1 MPICGNPVLRC
12 ARPDLSERHFRSVP
26 GATILMGL
34 MTVTIAETG
43 PPSAETGPP
52 SAPRAHEL
60 SSLAR
65 ARQIA
70 AVLAHHHLWHLIEL
84 MALEHLVP
92 FGHERSAGDRSRPI
106 APGDLRMALEELGP
120 TFMKLGQ
127 VLSTRADLL
136 PPAFQSEL
144 ARLQDQAPEVPVEIV
159 IATIETELGQPI
171 EKCFATFERK
181 SLATGSIGQAH
192 LATLTDGTEVV
203 VKVRRP
209 GAVEQIDEDLKLL
222 HRLATIASGRLGST
236 DGWDLVG
243 VVREFDSSLRA
254 EVDYLHEGHNAE
266 RFGQNFKESEHVH
279 IPRVFWDASTTRVL
293 TMERIKGSRITD
305 ATALKAAG
313 IDCDLVA
320 DNATKIVLKML
331 LEDGFFHADLHPGN
345 LFIEST
351 TRIGLIDFGMVGVI
365 DEESRAG
372 LEQMLMALVQRD
384 SEGMVDALLALG
396 MADPK
401 IDRIQ
406 LRKDLGELVDK
417 YYGQELAQTKLGA
430 FLDDV
435 FTVVRAH
442 RLMMP
447 SDLSMLAKTLVTA
460 EGMVAQLDPSFQM
473 MEATEPYV
481 KHLIIAHNSPTAWAN
496 KFGRAAPD
504 VLWLATEAPRVL
516 RRAMTRLQ
524 KGELAVAVEPKGLEP
539 YVRRIEKAGHRLVL
553 AMILSALLIAA
564 GFVVSVYRP
573 GAGTLLDVVL
583 FWAVAAAIAAGAG
596 LLWLTRHKPPR

>member
-1 MPICGNPVLRC
+1 
-12 ARPDLSERHFRSVP
+12 
-26 GATILMGL
+26 
-34 MTVTIAETG
+34 MTGTIAET
-43 PPSAETGPP
+43 
-52 SAPRAHEL
+52 APQRAHEL

-70 AVLAHHHLWHLIEL
+70 AVLARHHLWHLIEL

-92 FGHERSAGDRSRPI
+92 FGHVRPASGKHQPI
-106 APGDLRMALEELGP
+106 TPGQVRLALEELGP

-136 PPAFQSEL
+136 PPEFQNEL
-144 ARLQDQAPEVPVEIV
+144 ALLQDQAPEVPIASVLEI
-159 IATIETELGQPI
+159 IEAELGQPVA
-171 EKCFATFERK
+171 KCFSSFDSK
-181 SLATGSIGQAH
+181 PLATGSIGQAH
-192 LATLTDGTEVV
+192 LATFADGTEVV

-222 HRLATIASGRLGST
+222 HRLATIASGRLGSA

-266 RFGQNFKESEHVH
+266 RFAQNFKASDHVH
-279 IPRVFWDASTTRVL
+279 IPRVFWEASTTRVL

-305 ATALKAAG
+305 APALQEAG
-313 IDCDLVA
+313 IDCEAVA

-345 LFIEST
+345 LFIESA
-351 TRIGLIDFGMVGVI
+351 TRIGLIDFGMVGII
-365 DEESRAG
+365 DQESRAG
-372 LEQMLMALVQRD
+372 LEQLLMALVQRD
-384 SEGMVDALLALG
+384 SESMVDALLALG

-401 IDRIQ
+401 IDRAQ
-406 LRKDLGELVDK
+406 LQKDLGALVDK

-442 RLMMP
+442 RLIMP

-460 EGMVAQLDPSFQM
+460 EGMVAQLAPTFQM

-481 KHLIIAHNSPTAWAN
+481 RRLIIEHNSPVVWAN

-504 VLWLATEAPRVL
+504 VLWLATESPRIL
-516 RRAMTRLQ
+516 RRAVTRLQ
-524 KGELAVAVEPKGLEP
+524 KGELAIAVEPKGLDP
-539 YVRRIEKAGHRLVL
+539 YLHRLERSADRLVL
-553 AMILSALLIAA
+553 GMILSALLIAA

-573 GAGTLLDVVL
+573 GAGTLLDAVL
-583 FWAVAAAIAAGAG
+583 AWAVIAGAAVG
-596 LLWLTRHKPPR
+596 GVLVWKSRRKRPS

>member
-1 MPICGNPVLRC
+1 
-12 ARPDLSERHFRSVP
+12 
-26 GATILMGL
+26 
-34 MTVTIAETG
+34 MTGIIVETA
-43 PPSAETGPP
+43 P
-52 SAPRAHEL
+52 PRAHEL

-70 AVLAHHHLWHLIEL
+70 AVLARHHLWHLIEL

-92 FGHERSAGDRSRPI
+92 FGHVRPARGQHQPI
-106 APGDLRMALEELGP
+106 TPGQVRLALEELGP

-136 PPAFQSEL
+136 PPEFQTEL
-144 ARLQDQAPEVPVEIV
+144 ALLQDQAPEVP
-159 IATIETELGQPI
+159 IANVLETIEAELGQSVAR
-171 EKCFATFERK
+171 CFSSFDPK
-181 SLATGSIGQAH
+181 PLATGSIGQAH
-192 LATLTDGTEVV
+192 LATFADGTEVV

-222 HRLATIASGRLGST
+222 HRLATIASGRLGSA

-266 RFGQNFKESEHVH
+266 RFAQNFKESERVH
-279 IPRVFWDASTTRVL
+279 IPRVFWEASTTRVL

-305 ATALKAAG
+305 ASALSAAG
-313 IDCDLVA
+313 IDCEIVA

-345 LFIEST
+345 LFVESA
-351 TRIGLIDFGMVGVI
+351 TRIGLIDFGMVGII
-365 DEESRAG
+365 DQESRTG
-372 LEQMLMALVQRD
+372 LEQLLMALVQRD
-384 SEGMVDALLALG
+384 SESMVDALLGLG

-401 IDRIQ
+401 IDRAQ
-406 LRKDLGELVDK
+406 LQKDLGQLVDK
-417 YYGQELAQTKLGA
+417 YYGQEIAQTKLGA

-435 FTVVRAH
+435 FVVVRAH

-460 EGMVAQLDPSFQM
+460 EGMVAQLAPTFQM

-481 KHLIIAHNSPTAWAN
+481 KHLIIEHNSPAVWAN

-504 VLWLATEAPRVL
+504 VLWLATESPRIL
-516 RRAMTRLQ
+516 RRAVARLQ
-524 KGELAVAVEPKGLEP
+524 KGELAIAVEPKGLDP
-539 YVRRIEKAGHRLVL
+539 YLHRIEKSADRLVL
-553 AMILSALLIAA
+553 GMILSALLIAG

-573 GAGTLLDVVL
+573 GAGTLLDAVL
-583 FWAVAAAIAAGAG
+583 AWAVIAAASVGG
-596 LLWLTRHKPPR
+596 VLLWKSRRKRPS

>member
-1 MPICGNPVLRC
+1 
-12 ARPDLSERHFRSVP
+12 
-26 GATILMGL
+26 
-34 MTVTIAETG
+34 MTGTIAETA
-43 PPSAETGPP
+43 P
-52 SAPRAHEL
+52 PRAHEL

-70 AVLAHHHLWHLIEL
+70 AVLARHHLWHLIEL

-92 FGHERSAGDRSRPI
+92 FGHVRPTRGQHQPI
-106 APGDLRMALEELGP
+106 SPGQVRLALEELGP

-136 PPAFQSEL
+136 PPEFQNEL
-144 ARLQDQAPEVPVEIV
+144 ALLQDQAPEVP
-159 IATIETELGQPI
+159 IATVLETIEAELGQPI
-171 EKCFATFERK
+171 AKCFSSFDSK
-181 SLATGSIGQAH
+181 PLATGSIGQAH
-192 LATLTDGTEVV
+192 LATFADGTEVV

-222 HRLATIASGRLGST
+222 HRLATIASGRLGSA

-266 RFGQNFKESEHVH
+266 RFAQNFKASDHVH
-279 IPRVFWDASTTRVL
+279 IPRVFWEASTTRVL

-305 ATALKAAG
+305 APALLEAG
-313 IDCDLVA
+313 IDCEVVA

-345 LFIEST
+345 LFIESA
-351 TRIGLIDFGMVGVI
+351 TRIGLIDFGMVGII
-365 DEESRAG
+365 DQESRAG
-372 LEQMLMALVQRD
+372 LEQLLMALVQRD
-384 SEGMVDALLALG
+384 SESMVDALLALG

-401 IDRIQ
+401 IDRAQ
-406 LRKDLGELVDK
+406 LQKDLGQLVEK
-417 YYGQELAQTKLGA
+417 YYGQEIAQTKLGA

-435 FTVVRAH
+435 FAVVRAH
-442 RLMMP
+442 RLIMP

-460 EGMVAQLDPSFQM
+460 EGMVAQLAPTFQM

-481 KHLIIAHNSPTAWAN
+481 KRLIIEHNSPTVWAN

-504 VLWLATEAPRVL
+504 VLWLATESPRIL
-516 RRAMTRLQ
+516 RRAVTRLQ
-524 KGELAVAVEPKGLEP
+524 KGELAIAVEPKGLDP
-539 YVRRIEKAGHRLVL
+539 YLHRLERSADRLVL
-553 AMILSALLIAA
+553 GMILSALLIAA

-573 GAGTLLDVVL
+573 GAGTLLDAVL
-583 FWAVAAAIAAGAG
+583 AWAVIAGAAVG
-596 LLWLTRHKPPR
+596 GVLVWKSRRKRPS